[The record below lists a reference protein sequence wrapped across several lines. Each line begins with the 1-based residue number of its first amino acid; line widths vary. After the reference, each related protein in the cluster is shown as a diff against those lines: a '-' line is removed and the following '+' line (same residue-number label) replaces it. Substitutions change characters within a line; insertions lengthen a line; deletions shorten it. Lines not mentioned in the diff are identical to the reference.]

1 MYDLV
6 LWTYV
11 VALGH
16 FLSEMFVFKTVK
28 FGAPSVSPLI
38 VATTAMIWM
47 PMQRVAQTGGG
58 LLGGDIALRLG
69 HELVADE
76 ELADRR
82 GPQQGRV
89 EVHVQVAVVGLLCL
103 LTLHYTRRIYCNRFV
118 TNTSLAPKSALR
130 DPEDSV
136 HKLVLATNRAAAGN
150 ATDQVTP
157 LAARL
162 FATWTLLAAV
172 VRMYAAYHLEHA
184 HMYDLVL
191 WTYVVALGHF
201 LSEMLVFKTVKFG
214 APSVSPLIV
223 ATTAMIWMPMQ
234 RGYYVQLP

>member
-1 MYDLV
+1 MVTIADL
-6 LWTYV
+6 L
-11 VALGH
+11 
-16 FLSEMFVFKTVK
+16 
-28 FGAPSVSPLI
+28 PSS
-38 VATTAMIWM
+38 
-47 PMQRVAQTGGG
+47 QG
-58 LLGGDIALRLG
+58 LLPYYMI
-69 HELVADE
+69 LVS
-76 ELADRR
+76 LIS
-82 GPQQGRV
+82 
-89 EVHVQVAVVGLLCL
+89 VGNSAQCL
-103 LTLHYTRRIYCNRFV
+103 LTLHYTRRIYCNKFV

-214 APSVSPLIV
+214 APDLVLWTYVVALGHFLSEMLVFKTVKFGAPSVSPLIV

-234 RGYYVQLP
+234 RGYYVRLP

>member
-1 MYDLV
+1 MVTIADL
-6 LWTYV
+6 L
-11 VALGH
+11 
-16 FLSEMFVFKTVK
+16 
-28 FGAPSVSPLI
+28 PSS
-38 VATTAMIWM
+38 
-47 PMQRVAQTGGG
+47 QG
-58 LLGGDIALRLG
+58 LLPYYMI
-69 HELVADE
+69 LVS
-76 ELADRR
+76 LIS
-82 GPQQGRV
+82 
-89 EVHVQVAVVGLLCL
+89 VGNSAQCL
-103 LTLHYTRRIYCNRFV
+103 LTLHYTRRIYCNKFV
-118 TNTSLAPKSALR
+118 TNTCLAPKSALR

-191 WTYVVALGHF
+191 WTYVVALSHF
-201 LSEMLVFKTVKFG
+201 LSEMFFFKTVKFG